1 MSPFARYY
9 FAAPFEAYGPAHLGA
24 LGLILLAAWAVY
36 RWVRPSQSFHRALA
50 FALLALQAAWVTWLA
65 AVGAASLQTV
75 LPLHPCSASMFVGAA
90 ALLTQRR
97 GWVATAYFWCISG
110 AAAALLFPDLG
121 LYGFPHFAF
130 FHYMLSH
137 GLLVCISAALA
148 ADGFRPNSRDF
159 FLAWGAAQGF
169 ALLVVAVNWLTHSNY
184 MYLFAPPAGA
194 SPLGAVSNRW
204 LYGLIVEAGVTLSF
218 LACWGF
224 GRLIPSQKSPQPP
237 QSRAESPTPP
247 GG

>member
-9 FAAPFEAYGPAHLGA
+9 FAAPFEAFGPAHLSA
-24 LGLILLAAWAVY
+24 LTLILLAAWAVY
-36 RWVRPSQSFHRALA
+36 RWVRPSQGFHRALA
-50 FALLALQAAWVTWLA
+50 FALLALQAVWVTWLA

-97 GWVATAYFWCISG
+97 GWVSAAYFWCISG

-137 GLLVCISAALA
+137 GLLVCVSVALA
-148 ADGFRPNSRDF
+148 ADGFRPSARDF

-169 ALLVVAVNWLTHSNY
+169 ALLVVVVNWLTHSNY

-194 SPLGAVSNRW
+194 SPLSAVANRW
-204 LYGLIVEAGVTLSF
+204 LYGLTVEAGVTLSF
-218 LACWGF
+218 LACWLIS
-224 GRLIPSQKSPQPP
+224 RLIPPQKSPQPP
-237 QSRAESPTPP
+237 QSKPAFPTPP

>member
-36 RWVRPSQSFHRALA
+36 RWVHPSRSFHRALA
-50 FALLALQAAWVTWLA
+50 FSLLTLQAAWVTWLA

-97 GWVATAYFWCISG
+97 GWMSTAYFWCISG

-137 GLLVCISAALA
+137 GLLVCVSAALA
-148 ADGFRPNSRDF
+148 ADGFRPKARDF

-169 ALLVVAVNWLTHSNY
+169 ALLVVIVNLLTQSNY

-194 SPLGAVSNRW
+194 SPLSAVSNRW
-204 LYGLIVEAGVTLSF
+204 VYGLIVETGVTLSF
-218 LACWGF
+218 LACWAA
-224 GRLIPSQKSPQPP
+224 GRLIPPQKSPQPP
-237 QSRAESPTPP
+237 KSIPESPTLP

>member
-9 FAAPFEAYGPAHLGA
+9 FAAPFEAFGPAHLGA
-24 LGLILLAAWAVY
+24 LILITLAAWAVY
-36 RWVRPSQSFHRALA
+36 RWVCPSPGFHRALA

-75 LPLHPCSASMFVGAA
+75 LPLHPCSASMFLGAA

-97 GWVATAYFWCISG
+97 GWVSAAYFWCISG

-137 GLLVCISAALA
+137 GLLVCVSVALA
-148 ADGFRPNSRDF
+148 AGGFRPIARDF

-169 ALLVVAVNWLTHSNY
+169 ALLVVMVNLLTHSNY
-184 MYLFAPPAGA
+184 MYLFAPPAGT
-194 SPLGAVSNRW
+194 SPLSAVPNRW
-204 LYGLIVEAGVTLSF
+204 GYALTVEAGVTLSF
-218 LACWGF
+218 LACWVA
-224 GRLIPSQKSPQPP
+224 GRLIPPQKSPQPP
-237 QSRAESPTPP
+237 QWRRESPTPP